1 MTILSKVQILGYRR
15 FREFTFEPT
24 PGINIIVGG
33 NEAGKSTLIE
43 AITLALTGHVNGA
56 RATDYLN
63 PYWFNQQLVSEFFS
77 KDPLDRNNQ
86 TAPEFRIDVYLDTE
100 KGELQKLRGVN
111 NMASEDSV
119 GLSIWAHP
127 DPEYTQELNEY
138 FKQEDCPEVLPAEYY
153 IVEWLS
159 FAGFPV
165 LRRPKDL
172 IVSLIDSR
180 TIRSERGIDYYTRQ
194 ILETRLDPKDRSKVS
209 VEHRKLRATL
219 GRDVLQELNN
229 TLSDENHSIPG
240 AAVGLQVDQSRS
252 ASWESTLIPDIDS
265 VPLSMAGQGN
275 QSVAKTILALG
286 RNANENSL
294 IFVEEPE
301 NHLSYTRMRQLISY
315 IQEASQGRQVFITT
329 HSSYI
334 LNRLGLNQI
343 TLISDGHPARF
354 ESLESETIRYFK
366 KLSGFDTLRLILAD
380 LMVVVEGPSDEIIFN
395 RFFYDYFGREPLDC
409 GVDVMA
415 VNGVSFKRCFELA
428 KLLHKPLF
436 ALRDNDG
443 HSIEHW
449 KNDFGDYLEE
459 GKRCIFVGDP
469 DLGNTLEPQIESAQN
484 NALLKQI
491 FPKVR
496 LDSIAKW
503 MQKNGNKTKA
513 ALAIAESDHTLNPPE
528 YFKEAFMA
536 IKKIIGAQP

>member
-1 MTILSKVQILGYRR
+1 MTMISKVQILGYRK
-15 FREFTFEPT
+15 FRKFTFEPT
-24 PGINIIVGG
+24 PGTNIIVGG

-43 AITLALTGHVNGA
+43 AITLALSGRVNGA

-63 PYWFNQQLVSEFFS
+63 PYWFNQPLVNEFFS
-77 KDPLDRNNQ
+77 KEPFDRNYQN
-86 TAPEFRIDVYLDTE
+86 APEFRIDVYLDTD

-111 NMASEDSV
+111 NMENEDSV

-127 DPEYTQELNEY
+127 DPEYAQELNEY

-180 TIRSERGIDYYTRQ
+180 TIQSERGIDYYTRQ
-194 ILETRLDPKDRSKVS
+194 ILDTRLDPKDRSKVS

-219 GRDVLQELNN
+219 GRDVLRELNK
-229 TLSDENHSIPG
+229 TLSDESRSIPG
-240 AAVGLQVDQSRS
+240 VAVGLQVDQSRS
-252 ASWESTLIPDIDS
+252 ASWENTLIPDIDS

-275 QSVAKTILALG
+275 QSVAKTVLALG

-294 IFVEEPE
+294 IFIEEPE
-301 NHLSYTRMRQLISY
+301 NHLSHTRMRKLISY
-315 IQEASQGRQVFITT
+315 IQEASQERQVFITT

-343 TLISDGHPARF
+343 TLVSDGHPARF
-354 ESLESETIRYFK
+354 ESLQTETIRYFQ

-380 LMVVVEGPSDEIIFN
+380 FIVIVEGPSDEMIFN
-395 RFFYDYFGREPLDC
+395 RFFADYFGREPLDC
-409 GVDVMA
+409 GVDVMSI
-415 VNGVSFKRCFELA
+415 NGVSFKRCFELA
-428 KLLHKPLF
+428 KLLHKPVL

-443 HSIEHW
+443 KSKEYW
-449 KNDFGDYLEE
+449 KTQFDVYLE
-459 GKRCIFVGDP
+459 KNNRCLFVGAP
-469 DLGNTLEPQIESAQN
+469 RSGHTLEPQIE
-484 NALLKQI
+484 NAGNAAVLKKI
-491 FPKVR
+491 FPRVKM
-496 LDSIAKW
+496 DPIAPW
-503 MQKNGNKTKA
+503 MEQNKTKA
-513 ALAIAESDHTLNPPE
+513 ALAIAESKYTLKPPV
-528 YFKEAFMA
+528 YFKEAFTT
-536 IKKIIGAQP
+536 IEKIIGVRT